1 MKLYSIFVVKINTME
16 LQNINTCINC
26 ENLLA
31 NFICGKHNQEV
42 KITNFCESHSYKTSI
57 TKDSSCSNCFNFG
70 KNSCSKPEEA
80 SAKMI
85 CFDWKAQS

>member
-1 MKLYSIFVVKINTME
+1 MKLYIIFVVKINTME

-31 NFICGKHNQEV
+31 NFICSKHNREV
-42 KITNFCESHSYKTSI
+42 KITNFCESHIYKTSI
-57 TKDSSCSNCFNFG
+57 TKDSSCSNCLHFE

-80 SAKMI
+80 SSKMI
-85 CFDWKAQS
+85 CFDWEAQS